1 VWYYFVFILLFELS
15 AWCLVERTGRKAVHV
30 VYNFPILFRLKKQ
43 SNILNPLLYYQRQSN
58 YIYIYIYNGGQNV
71 FSCQTLFYA

>member
-1 VWYYFVFILLFELS
+1 MYKLDTLLLKQKRFPVLDKTGFIFRIRTRVFIS
-15 AWCLVERTGRKAVHV
+15 KT
-30 VYNFPILFRLKKQ
+30 IQ
-43 SNILNPLLYYQRQSN
+43 LYI